1 MRTYITIF
9 LIAIIFIVLVFEANY
24 SCIRSSATQES
35 PLETS
40 QESRQFNHVH
50 RCSINAALAQL
61 KQGDTY
67 KFRFYDSMYRAFLR
81 LPSIC
86 IIHLRT
92 TLPGFLQPSVLRI

>member
-1 MRTYITIF
+1 MRTYITVF
-9 LIAIIFIVLVFEANY
+9 LITIIFIVLVFEANY

-50 RCSINAALAQL
+50 RCSINAVLAQL

-67 KFRFYDSMYRAFLR
+67 KLRFRDSLYHAFRR

-86 IIHLRT
+86 LIHLRA
-92 TLPGFLQPSVLRI
+92 TLPGFMQPSVLRI